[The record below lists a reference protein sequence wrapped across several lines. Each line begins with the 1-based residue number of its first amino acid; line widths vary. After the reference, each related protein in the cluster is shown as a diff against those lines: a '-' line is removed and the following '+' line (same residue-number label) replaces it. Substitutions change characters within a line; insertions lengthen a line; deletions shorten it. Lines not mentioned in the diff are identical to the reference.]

1 MRGVRSVVIVVVLGL
16 LAGRA
21 AATPADDSFE
31 RGRVLMAEGKIAEAC
46 AAFEDSLK
54 LDFQLGTLFNLA
66 GCNAQ
71 RGKLATALA
80 AYRRIQNE
88 DKNSQRA
95 DRSRELADQLAPR
108 VPTLAIS
115 LANPHP
121 ATEVILDGATVDPSK
136 PVPVDLGTHEIA
148 IRSPG
153 RVEVKRSIEV
163 TREGERVP
171 VAYDLTSTEGQPQPR
186 VGGVILQKRSRAPI
200 VVIGAGALTVG
211 AGLVLGALALRG
223 WHDAEST
230 AELDPTQANRD
241 LGGVRKLGNASTG
254 LVIAGVLTAG
264 VGFYLRW

>member
-1 MRGVRSVVIVVVLGL
+1 MRGVLVIGLLGL

-31 RGRVLMAEGKIAEAC
+31 RGRNLMNEGKIAEAC
-46 AAFEDSLK
+46 AAFEDSLR

-80 AYRRIQNE
+80 AYRRIASE

-108 VPTLAIS
+108 VPMLAIS
-115 LANPHP
+115 IANRQPT
-121 ATEVILDGATVDPSK
+121 TEVSVDGAAVDPSN
-136 PVPVDLGTHEIA
+136 PVPVDLGTHEIV

-153 RVEVKRSIEV
+153 RADVKRSVEV

-171 VAYDLTSTEGQPQPR
+171 FDYDVASPDGQPPPR
-186 VGGVILQKRSRAPI
+186 GGGVIVRKSRRTST

-223 WHDAEST
+223 WHDAEDT
-230 AELDPTQANRD
+230 AIMDPTQANRD

-254 LVIAGVLTAG
+254 LVIAGALTAG